1 MSIFGPHTIELASG
15 IGFDLENPNPA
26 TISVYD
32 LSASLSNLCRYTGHC
47 SCFYSVAQHSVLCAA
62 YAEERW
68 GLRVGAL
75 ALLHDGHEF
84 ATGDVNA
91 PFKRLIYESCG
102 AVIEQ
107 IAGKIQAA
115 IWEAAGMDRP
125 TGEEWR
131 FVKTADLALLATEAT
146 RLMPSRGEGWNI
158 GVEADLD
165 IQIKF
170 LTPLAAE
177 EAFIDACERY
187 GIQFQYD
194 RNKRRDRLGA
204 GQAGSSRVGATE
216 PPSGK
221 LR

>member
-15 IGFDLENPNPA
+15 IGFDLENPDPA

-84 ATGDVNA
+84 ATGDVNT
-91 PFKRLIYESCG
+91 PFKRLIYKSCG

-158 GVEADLD
+158 GVEADPDTTLR
-165 IQIKF
+165 F
-170 LTPLAAE
+170 LSPLSAE

-194 RNKRRDRLGA
+194 RDKRRDRIV
-204 GQAGSSRVGATE
+204 AGSARPTGMGSAGEA
-216 PPSGK
+216 PGK
-221 LR
+221 V